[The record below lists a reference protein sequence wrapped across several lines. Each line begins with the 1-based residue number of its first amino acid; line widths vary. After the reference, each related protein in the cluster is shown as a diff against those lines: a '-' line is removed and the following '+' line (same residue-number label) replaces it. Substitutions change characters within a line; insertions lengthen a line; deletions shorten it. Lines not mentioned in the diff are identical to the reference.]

1 MDAQKTGRL
10 IAEARKEQGITQKEL
25 SQALHV
31 SAQAVS
37 KWERGLN
44 FPDLSL
50 LEPLGDCL
58 GLTVSELLSGQR
70 GEEPKEELLRDSLR
84 LAPAQMGRRLKRW
97 QVLALSCLG
106 VLLALALGAGYWY
119 VKYHTQLLPQPV
131 TTIAPLERS
140 EGDQLAF
147 QAAGLPSVYL
157 YELTVADGAEHYQ
170 VQMEYWTSEGLM
182 RTWPVGKCRAADL
195 PRWQQMAFSLA
206 AQTEKSVMHVGVNLA
221 GLGVQIDLG
230 EIPNLERGYGMN
242 ALREASEVDPEFG
255 AVLACCSL
263 AMEEDSNQNEGEEY
277 SVSFRGPEWT
287 GTVEAPN
294 LYEGESCLLL
304 RLKVW

>member
-106 VLLALALGAGYWY
+106 VLLALALGAGHWD

-221 GLGVQIDLG
+221 GLGVQIDLE

>member
-1 MDAQKTGRL
+1 MDAQKTGTL
-10 IAEARKEQGITQKEL
+10 IAQARQEKGMTQKEL

-70 GEEPKEELLRDSLR
+70 GEEPREELLRDSLR

-140 EGDQLAF
+140 EADQLAF
-147 QAAGLPSVYL
+147 QAAGLPSVYC
-157 YELTVADGAEHYQ
+157 YDLTVADGTEHYQ
-170 VQMEYWTSEGLM
+170 VQMEYWTAEGLI
-182 RTWPVGKCRAADL
+182 RTWPVAESWSEDL
-195 PRWQQMAFSLA
+195 PRRQQMAFSLD
-206 AQTEKSVMHVGVNLA
+206 AQTEEAVMHVGINLA
-221 GLGVQIDLG
+221 GWGIQG
-230 EIPNLERGYGMN
+230 TLEEVPKLEQGYGMDT
-242 ALREASEVDPEFG
+242 LQETCEVDPEFG

-263 AMEEDSNQNEGEEY
+263 AIEEGSDQNEGEKHLA
-277 SVSFRGPEWT
+277 SFRGPEWT
-287 GTVEAPN
+287 GAVEAPD